1 MQLDNEAYILLQWKR
16 SYTDYLF
23 ITKPLSPMQFPT
35 VVKQQRQQQDDNMY
49 ERKKDE
55 KNKQTNKDACAIRDN
70 GKGGAKLK
78 QYFISILLVERKPIG
93 FP

>member
-1 MQLDNEAYILLQWKR
+1 MLYQWYVNSISQLDFKFIIKVKDDVDTQLNNEAYILLQWKR

-55 KNKQTNKDACAIRDN
+55 KK
-70 GKGGAKLK
+70 
-78 QYFISILLVERKPIG
+78 
-93 FP
+93 